1 MAAEIIFTVTS
12 VAFFVLLAHSV
23 NNLSET
29 Y

>member
-1 MAAEIIFTVTS
+1 MTSIIFTMTS

-23 NNLSET
+23 NQLSDT

>member
-1 MAAEIIFTVTS
+1 MAEIIFTVTS